1 MADLWTRPTSTPYQF
16 ATDPGV
22 RLAPIAGRKAE
33 GWVPGE
39 PVSALQANDLWGVAS
54 DWVVLLEAI
63 APADGTLAAQAVELY
78 DTAGTPALAATWTA
92 GSVADSALLTCG
104 GSTYEFREKG
114 LVGPRALPDADGVRF
129 GFDST
134 ATLQIIHDVSPQS
147 RAYMVHMVTLAG
159 TPCVMVFGSGNVALY
174 NGDATTAQQ
183 AVFRSQIALP
193 IEAGQTTRFPV
204 IKKLEATF
212 AAAADDLEIA
222 VIRITKSTGAEASL
236 GLIKASAAVNTFG
249 GGSTTD
255 PLTYTYALEVRSPV
269 VLAALALTVDGVR
282 NVRLTIG
289 WMTLNPSP

>member
-22 RLAPIAGRKAE
+22 RLEPIAGRKAQ

-78 DTAGTPALAATWTA
+78 DTAATPALAATWTA
-92 GSVADSALLTCG
+92 GSVADSALLTV
-104 GSTYEFREKG
+104 GSGEFEFREKG
-114 LVGPRALPDADGVRF
+114 LVGPRAIPDSDGVRY
-129 GFDST
+129 GYDSS
-134 ATLQIIHDVSPQS
+134 AKLQIVYDVSPQS
-147 RAYMVHMVTLAG
+147 RAYMVHMVTLAA
-159 TPCVMVFGSGNVALY
+159 TSCVMVFGAGNVGLY
-174 NGDATTAQQ
+174 YGDAVTAEQ

-204 IKKLEATF
+204 IKKLEATDTG
-212 AAAADDLEIA
+212 AADDLEIA
-222 VIRITKSTGAEASL
+222 IVRITRSTGAETDL
-236 GLIKASAAVNTFG
+236 GLINASSPANTFG

-255 PLTYTYALEVRSPV
+255 PLTYTYALEIRSD
-269 VLAALALTVDGVR
+269 AAIATGGLTADGVR
-282 NVRLTIG
+282 NALLTIQ
-289 WMTLNPSP
+289 WQTLNPSP